1 MIPIMLFIITY
12 ICVLNTSVIVQ
23 VVGDPK
29 HKIKFLINFFNSI
42 QTISKSYHNK
52 KNSNCQIPLVAL
64 ARTIIVLKTINK
76 H

>member
-23 VVGDPK
+23 VLGDPK

-42 QTISKSYHNK
+42 KTIAKSYHNK
-52 KNSNCQIPLVAL
+52 KIAIAKFP
-64 ARTIIVLKTINK
+64 KW